1 MFTPA
6 PASPKQIRFITN
18 LVRERELTDEQRHD
32 MRMRVNRELT
42 SGQARGIIESLL
54 LLPKKASGRPA
65 AASEPAAEGMHKLGD
80 KIYKVQKSRSGSR
93 YAKELVVTRECPGHL
108 DFSDPS
114 AFDAPM
120 KYHSDTHCPEP
131 KVSVEFVYA
140 RGMVYKLSEDTR
152 MTLAEAK
159 EWGVLYNT
167 CCVCGATLTD
177 ATSVENGIGP
187 ICAKRFA

>member
-18 LVRERELTDEQRHD
+18 LVHERELTDEQRHD
-32 MRMRVNRELT
+32 LRMRINREMT
-42 SGQARGIIESLL
+42 GGQARGIIESLL
-54 LLPKKASGRPA
+54 LLPKATSGRPA
-65 AASEPAAEGMHKLGD
+65 AVSEPAAEGMHKLGD
-80 KIYKVQKSRSGSR
+80 KIYKVQKSRSGLP

-120 KYHSDTHCPEP
+120 TRHSDTECPEP

-152 MTLAEAK
+152 MTLDEAK
-159 EWGVLYNT
+159 EWGVRFGT
-167 CCVCGATLTD
+167 CCVCGLTLTKED
-177 ATSVENGIGP
+177 SIEKGIGP
-187 ICAKRFA
+187 VCAKRFA